1 MKKLCITAIALI
13 LQVSVPTFALAGDE
27 LRRLTTEELAALTGT
42 DPGAGSSGV
51 EGIRSIVLSGDPTG
65 PGMYTIRV
73 SVPANVSIAAHM
85 HRDDRVV
92 TVVSGVWY
100 FGYGPRADASLLKEL
115 PHGSFYTEPGGV
127 PHFAQTRSQAVI
139 VHITGIGPT
148 DTIYV
153 DASADPRKR

>member
-1 MKKLCITAIALI
+1 
-13 LQVSVPTFALAGDE
+13 
-27 LRRLTTEELAALTGT
+27 
-42 DPGAGSSGV
+42 
-51 EGIRSIVLSGDPTG
+51 
-65 PGMYTIRV
+65 MYTIRV

-100 FGYGPRADASLLKEL
+100 FGYGSRADASLLKEL